1 MSANIILFLKMCSK
15 VTAFETWCG
24 PLDAYP
30 ENNTFF
36 KNLHSSIEHCN
47 VFSAFQETLDV
58 SFEIVYGSFSAFHP
72 MT

>member
-1 MSANIILFLKMCSK
+1 MFFK
-15 VTAFETWCG
+15 VTVFEIRYIF
-24 PLDAYP
+24 LDPYP
-30 ENNTFF
+30 ENRTLK
-36 KNLHSSIEHCN
+36 KNQNKTASLGECN